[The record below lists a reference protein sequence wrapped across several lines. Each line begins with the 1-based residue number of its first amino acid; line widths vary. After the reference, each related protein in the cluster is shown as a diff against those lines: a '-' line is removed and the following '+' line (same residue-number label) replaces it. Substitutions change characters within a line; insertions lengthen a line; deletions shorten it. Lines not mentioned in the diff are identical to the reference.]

1 MRIRVCYNHEE
12 NTLNILNFLSLFPNG
27 KFTKNA
33 NITKD
38 YHWCEIL
45 YDLHFHLIKYVNI
58 NEKYEFI

>member
-1 MRIRVCYNHEE
+1 M
-12 NTLNILNFLSLFPNG
+12 ILNFLSLFPNG